1 MEKYIITED
10 EKNRILNLHI
20 ERTKNLYLSE
30 QQVKLTSKMKETLM
44 DDADYQDVKGS
55 LTKIR
60 KFPTVPELNKDVRA
74 WIKPDGTYHIDSLP
88 ITNVS
93 PKVPSKVLS
102 KGVWTFPNPED
113 ASTFSWGVI
122 KLLTTNPPVANELP
136 EWAECIKE
144 QDLFKN
150 IKVKPNDKN
159 FVSQKDLA
167 GNLNVFTKDGKY
179 FLKGIGNTII
189 ERGKWKCFPMI
200 GLFIEYTNG
209 RKYFN
214 GKFYDIIKAKKIPS
228 LISLIADG
236 EKLAGKIGD
245 KLVKWWDDTE
255 KWVEDNSGGGS
266 SDNGSS
272 NDNKPC
278 TPLTDS
284 EKKGPDF
291 YNIRIPG
298 DTKYIYG
305 KDENGNWFTKNIVNT
320 NQFNLTKCKY
330 DKAIKKLEK
339 EGKQVS
345 SPQKPELDNVTSA
358 PNDKVNI
365 AYVEPKPKPE
375 TTPLATS
382 DKVTDNQEEMSA
394 TTKL

>member
-1 MEKYIITED
+1 MKTFIITED

-20 ERTKNLYLSE
+20 ERTKNLYLTE
-30 QQVKLTSKMKETLM
+30 QSVGDLERKGFTLSPDKKYFSKPKKIGNQDGIIKLFRTSDRPYE
-44 DDADYQDVKGS
+44 
-55 LTKIR
+55 
-60 KFPTVPELNKDVRA
+60 FEFN
-74 WIKPDGTYHIDSLP
+74 
-88 ITNVS
+88 
-93 PKVPSKVLS
+93 
-102 KGVWTFPNPED
+102 
-113 ASTFSWGVI
+113 GVI
-122 KLLTTNPPVANELP
+122 TQKGNWSWTDRGTVSYKKTTAPTPVTNDIR
-136 EWAECIKE
+136 EWAKCIK
-144 QDLFKN
+144 DTPDFKN
-150 IKVKPNDKN
+150 IKNQNDENK
-159 FVSQKDLA
+159 VAQQDTSLKTW
-167 GNLNVFTKDGKY
+167 NVFYKDGTY
-179 FLKGIGNTII
+179 EYLGEDGTTISV
-189 ERGKWKCFPMI
+189 GKWKCFQVV
-200 GLFIEYTNG
+200 GLIIELDNG
-209 RKYFN
+209 KKYFN
-214 GKFYDIIKAKKIPS
+214 KKWQGDDDGIKIPS
-228 LISLIADG
+228 LDTIK
-236 EKLAGKIGD
+236 EKAGTIIGTIGD
-245 KLVKWWDDTE
+245 KLIKWWNDTE
-255 KWVEDNSGGGS
+255 KWLEDKSNG
-266 SDNGSS
+266 GSS

-284 EKKGPDF
+284 EKKGDDF

-305 KDENGNWFTKNIVNT
+305 KDGKGNWFTKNIVNT

-365 AYVEPKPKPE
+365 AYVEPKPKPKPE

>member
-1 MEKYIITED
+1 MKTFIITED
-10 EKNRILNLHI
+10 EKDKILNLHI
-20 ERTKNLYLSE
+20 ERTKNLYLTE
-30 QQVKLTSKMKETLM
+30 QSVKDLTDKGFKLSNDKTHFSKEKNDNNGTKGTIFLFRGSDKKYQFDVNGITKE
-44 DDADYQDVKGS
+44 KGTWS
-55 LTKIR
+55 WVTKS
-60 KFPTVPELNKDVRA
+60 
-74 WIKPDGTYHIDSLP
+74 DGT
-88 ITNVS
+88 
-93 PKVPSKVLS
+93 KVVKYTKTP
-102 KGVWTFPNPED
+102 P
-113 ASTFSWGVI
+113 
-122 KLLTTNPPVANELP
+122 PPVTNELP

-144 QDLFKN
+144 EDLFKN
-150 IKVKPNDKN
+150 IKVTPNDKN

-167 GNLNVFTKDGKY
+167 GNLNLFSKDGKY

-245 KLVKWWDDTE
+245 KLVKWYNDTE
-255 KWVEDNSGGGS
+255 EWIKDNSGG
-266 SDNGSS
+266 GSS

-284 EKKGPDF
+284 EKKGDTF
-291 YNIRIPG
+291 YDIRIPG

-305 KDENGNWFTKNIVNT
+305 KDGNGNWYTKNTVNGKE
-320 NQFNLTKCKY
+320 FNLTKCGY
-330 DKAIKKLEK
+330 TKAIKKLEK
-339 EGKQVS
+339 EGKKVS
-345 SPQKPELDNVTSA
+345 SPQKIEPNKVTSA

-365 AYVEPKPKPE
+365 AYVPSTTEPKPEPKPL
-375 TTPLATS
+375 PNS
-382 DKVTDNQEEMSA
+382 DKVTDSQEEMSA

>member
-1 MEKYIITED
+1 MEKHIITED

-20 ERTKNLYLSE
+20 LRTKGLYLTE
-30 QQVKLTSKMKETLM
+30 QQDKLTDKMITTLKTNGFTLSTT
-44 DDADYQDVKGS
+44 DGS
-55 LTKIR
+55 YTAKQEFSGKFDNKVVRTFIR
-60 KFPTVPELNKDVRA
+60 K
-74 WIKPDGTYHIDSLP
+74 DGTYQIDSIKTPTTPAKKLAYG
-88 ITNVS
+88 N
-93 PKVPSKVLS
+93 
-102 KGVWTFPNPED
+102 WTWPNPSD
-113 ASTFSWGVI
+113 VNTFSWGKINMVQQPTPVP
-122 KLLTTNPPVANELP
+122 TTGELY
-136 EWAECIKE
+136 EWAKCIK
-144 QDLFKN
+144 DTPDFKN
-150 IKVKPNDKN
+150 IKNQNDENK
-159 FVSQKDLA
+159 VAQQDASLKTW
-167 GNLNVFTKDGKY
+167 NVFYNDSTYEYLEEDGT
-179 FLKGIGNTII
+179 TISV
-189 ERGKWKCFPMI
+189 GKWKCFQVV
-200 GLFIEYTNG
+200 GLIIELDNG
-209 RKYFN
+209 KKYFN
-214 GKFYDIIKAKKIPS
+214 KKWQADNDGIKIPS
-228 LISLIADG
+228 LDTIK
-236 EKLAGKIGD
+236 EKAGTIIGTIGD
-245 KLVKWWDDTE
+245 KLIKWWNDTE
-255 KWVEDNSGGGS
+255 KWLEDKSNG
-266 SDNGSS
+266 GSS

-284 EKKGPDF
+284 EKKDDDF

-305 KDENGNWFTKNIVNT
+305 KDGKGNWFTKNIVNT

-345 SPQKPELDNVTSA
+345 SPQKPELDNATSA